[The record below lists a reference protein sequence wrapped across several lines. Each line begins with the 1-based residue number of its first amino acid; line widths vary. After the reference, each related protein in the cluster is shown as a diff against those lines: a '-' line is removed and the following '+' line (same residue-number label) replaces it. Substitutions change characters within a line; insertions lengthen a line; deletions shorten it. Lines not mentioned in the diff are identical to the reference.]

1 MLDARFDAAFP
12 MPLAG
17 TDEVGRGCLAG
28 AVVAAAVILPA
39 DFPEHIRCQLNDSKK
54 IPQKKRALLAE
65 AIKKH
70 ALYAVS
76 VVDVATIDRINILR
90 ASLLAMQ
97 QAVLALPLKP
107 ALVLVDGNK
116 APHLP
121 YPVQTVIGGDGLS
134 GAIAAASIVAKVH
147 RDALMM
153 ELDKKYPGY
162 GWAENAGY
170 GTALHRMA
178 LHERGI
184 TPHHRKT
191 FAPVKA
197 LLAA

>member
-1 MLDARFDAAFP
+1 MLDARFDASFP
-12 MPLAG
+12 MPLLG

-28 AVVAAAVILPA
+28 GVVAAAVILPP

-54 IPQKKRALLAE
+54 IPPAKRALLAE
-65 AIKKH
+65 AIKQH
-70 ALYAVS
+70 ALHAVS

-97 QAVLALPLKP
+97 QAVLALAVKP

-116 APHLP
+116 APQLP
-121 YPVQTVIGGDGLS
+121 YPVQTVIGGDGIS
-134 GAIAAASIVAKVH
+134 GVIAAASIVAKVH
-147 RDALMM
+147 RDALMTT
-153 ELDKKYPGY
+153 LHKDYPAY
-162 GWAENAGY
+162 GWAKNAGY
-170 GTALHRMA
+170 GTALHRAA
-178 LHERGI
+178 LLEYGI
-184 TPHHRKT
+184 TPHHRKS